1 MIILF
6 SFLLFPLIYT
16 YLIYPSIVSLLFYI
30 KNKKRDENDIAIEL
44 PIISVIMPVHNE
56 EKVIETK
63 ILSLLNVNYPP
74 QKIFFFIGSD
84 HSTDLSDSII
94 SKYADHKKL
103 RFYPYSVRI
112 GKSGMINKLFQE
124 VKKVNPIHE
133 DHIIIFTDANV
144 IPDKNCFL
152 ELAKSLAKEN
162 IGLADSRMIAVSS
175 SDPGISEAEK
185 SYINFEVELKHKE
198 GKLWGYLM
206 GPFGGCYAIK
216 SHLFIEIPETYCVDD
231 FFISTNVLLHNYKA
245 VSSREALCYEK
256 VSKDLKEEFNRKKR
270 ISSGNFQNLNHFKT
284 LWLPPQE
291 GLLSFVFVSHKL
303 LRWLGPFFLF
313 LAIGLAFWMW
323 PVWMIAISLIVLSE
337 NIFSKI
343 KFHIPI
349 IRKVHYF
356 LAMNVAV
363 LLGFILYLKGT
374 EYNVWEPP
382 KRI

>member
-1 MIILF
+1 
-6 SFLLFPLIYT
+6 
-16 YLIYPSIVSLLFYI
+16 VSLLFYF
-30 KNKKRDENDIAIEL
+30 KNKNRSDEDFAIEL
-44 PIISVIMPVHNE
+44 PVISVIMPVHNE

-63 ILSLLNVNYPP
+63 ILSLLNVNYPA
-74 QKIFFFIGSD
+74 QKIFYFIGSD
-84 HSTDLSDSII
+84 QSTDQSNTII
-94 SKYADHKKL
+94 SRYADNKKL
-103 RFYPYSVRI
+103 RFYPYSERV
-112 GKSGMINKLFQE
+112 GKTGMINKLFKE
-124 VKKVNPIHE
+124 VQKVNPIHK

-152 ELAKSLAKEN
+152 ELAKSLAHEN

-216 SHLFIEIPETYCVDD
+216 SHLFKEIPESYCVDD
-231 FFISTNVLLHNYKA
+231 FYISTNVLLQNYKA
-245 VSSREALCYEK
+245 VSSREAKCYEK

-270 ISSGNFQNLNHFKT
+270 ISSGNFQNLSHFKT
-284 LWLPPQE
+284 LWLPPQQ
-291 GLLSFVFVSHKL
+291 GLLSFVFISHKL
-303 LRWLGPFFLF
+303 LRWLGPFFLL
-313 LAIGLAFWMW
+313 LAIGLAFWIW
-323 PVWMIAISLIVLSE
+323 PFWMIAFALIVLSE

-356 LAMNVAV
+356 IAMNIAV

>member
-1 MIILF
+1 MIIIF
-6 SFLLFPLIYT
+6 GLLLLPLIYT
-16 YLIYPSIVSLLFYI
+16 YLIYPSVVSLLFYF
-30 KNKKRDENDIAIEL
+30 KNKITIEEDPALEL

-63 ILSLLNVNYPP
+63 ILSLLNVNYPA

-84 HSTDLSDSII
+84 QSTDGSNLII

-103 RFYPYSVRI
+103 RFYPYSVRT

-152 ELAKSLAKEN
+152 ELAKSLTKEN

-185 SYINFEVELKHKE
+185 SYINFEVQLKHKE

-216 SHLFIEIPETYCVDD
+216 SNLFKEIPESYCVDD
-231 FFISTNVLLHNYKA
+231 FFISTNVLLQNYKA
-245 VSSREALCYEK
+245 VSSWEAKCFEK

-291 GLLSFVFVSHKL
+291 GMLSFVFISHKL

-313 LAIGLAFWMW
+313 LAFVIGFWMW
-323 PVWMIAISLIVLSE
+323 PVWMLAISLVVLSE

-343 KFHIPI
+343 KIHIPI

-356 LAMNVAV
+356 AAMNIAV
-363 LLGFILYLKGT
+363 LFGFILYLKGT